1 MEALEYLF
9 RNVKAGRDLRKITRP
24 KPSFNNEETEPQ
36 RQR

>member
-9 RNVKAGRDLRKITRP
+9 WNVKAGRDLRKIIKP
-24 KPSFNNEETEPQ
+24 KSSFNNEETEPQ